1 MVNLILEQS
10 NGSTDGRERSV
21 ERIEAVC
28 GAGFLTSSKGS
39 GSTSSP
45 ASLTKSEQMK
55 LKAKYNRL
63 IKDWR
68 VLPPDADI
76 TETENLVAELNA
88 ILIKLGDVGGEEIR
102 NGFGK

>member
-1 MVNLILEQS
+1 MTGAEPCTQPWITPL
-10 NGSTDGRERSV
+10 

-55 LKAKYNRL
+55 LKMKYNHL
-63 IKDWR
+63 LKVWNG
-68 VLPPDADI
+68 LPMDTDELMAYD
-76 TETENLVAELNA
+76 LVGEMEI
-88 ILIKLGDVGGEEIR
+88 ILQKLGYENVTKDEIQW
-102 NGFGK
+102 GFGK

>member
-1 MVNLILEQS
+1 
-10 NGSTDGRERSV
+10 
-21 ERIEAVC
+21 
-28 GAGFLTSSKGS
+28 
-39 GSTSSP
+39 
-45 ASLTKSEQMK
+45 MK